1 MPFKIETQEDE
12 LLFREYTSHRDAVR
26 AVMGQGVYPNLVNRR
41 AVHRATAT
49 TSARYDANHGSNR
62 DGAAGCVWYS
72 ATSGTGE
79 TTVSDE
85 PTLTP
90 AQAAAATLEADRR
103 ERAQRASEA
112 IAEILKR
119 EDCDLRAAVFVTPD
133 GRLDAQITIVA
144 K

>member
-1 MPFKIETQEDE
+1 M
-12 LLFREYTSHRDAVR
+12 
-26 AVMGQGVYPNLVNRR
+26 
-41 AVHRATAT
+41 
-49 TSARYDANHGSNR
+49 
-62 DGAAGCVWYS
+62 
-72 ATSGTGE
+72 
-79 TTVSDE
+79 SDE

-90 AQAAAATLEADRR
+90 AQQAAATLEADRR

-119 EDCDLRAAVFVTPD
+119 EDCDLRPAVFVTPD